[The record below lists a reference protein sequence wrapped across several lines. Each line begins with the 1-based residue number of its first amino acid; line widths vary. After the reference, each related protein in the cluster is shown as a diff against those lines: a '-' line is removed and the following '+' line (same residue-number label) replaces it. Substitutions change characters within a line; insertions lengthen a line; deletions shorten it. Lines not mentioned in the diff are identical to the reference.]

1 MDQKNSLTLDRRT
14 LGYAVNLLLLFQT
27 SQGFTAVAQTQLGDT
42 GFRTLYQWPLTI
54 ALVGTLLLL
63 GMQGLLAPRA
73 PSARSAVAATTF
85 ILLGVSCVT
94 VETFAN
100 LAPDLLVRL
109 AAVAFGIGL
118 ALSFTLWQNILFAEG
133 IERARPKIILGTA
146 VASITDIILIQMGT
160 TLVPLLAMTVLTAAN
175 GWGLAACLPDE
186 ADSGRSNVSTAPKLS
201 ASGLFLSIWRYVL
214 CVGVIGFASRTS
226 QALAVEVDGASM
238 SIYLA
243 VAMLASSVTM
253 VILWLRKEP
262 FSLQNAFT
270 VLSALVTAGFLSL
283 LFVPHSI
290 IPFIAAFAFFAFS
303 IVSMLMVIATIEIAA
318 SREANPTFVFG
329 TFVGSVY
336 LITDAG
342 PLLTSTLE
350 SHLGLSPVAI
360 VSVSVIY
367 LVALTGLV
375 LNVAKGAGTEKELLL
390 TENSEDA
397 PVDLSASFT
406 RSIVVRQDLIPLC
419 CQQLKKRYQLTVRE
433 TEILELLARGR
444 DLARMADV
452 LFVSQNTIRSHTRN
466 LYKKLNVHSKQ
477 EALDLLEHAKEEIP
491 SQINQKST

>member
-186 ADSGRSNVSTAPKLS
+186 ADSGRSNVPTAPKLS

-226 QALAVEVDGASM
+226 QTLAVEVAGASM
-238 SIYLA
+238 NIYLA
-243 VAMLASSVTM
+243 VAMLASSVAM
-253 VILWLRKEP
+253 VILWLRKKP

-270 VLSALVTAGFLSL
+270 VLSALVTAGFVSL
-283 LFVPHSI
+283 LFIPHSV

-329 TFVGSVY
+329 TFAGIAY
-336 LITDAG
+336 LLTDAG
-342 PLLTSTLE
+342 PLLTNALE
-350 SHLGLSPVAI
+350 NQLGLSPIVV

-367 LVALTGLV
+367 LVAFAGV
-375 LNVAKGAGTEKELLL
+375 ALNMAKGTSSKREAAETA
-390 TENSEDA
+390 EDV
-397 PVDLSASFT
+397 PVDLSSSFI
-406 RSIVVRQDLIPLC
+406 RPVVVQQDLIPLC
-419 CQQLKKRYQLTVRE
+419 CQQLRKRYQLTVRE

-477 EALDLLEHAKEEIP
+477 EALDLLEQTKEAIVTEIAR
-491 SQINQKST
+491 